1 MATVDLGKISFV
13 NKGTYDASTTYEER
27 DVVQF
32 TDGALSSYVYINA
45 TPASGQTPSTGGSV
59 NSSHWSIF
67 AGGVSIALGNNKL
80 VTTNSSGTLI
90 GTSIG
95 SVGQAVKVTS
105 SNTLGFGQ
113 AGGISQVIQVVKS
126 DTASWSANSTTPV
139 ATGLSASITPSSTS
153 SKILVQYLINIGM
166 PGPSTGS
173 QWFLHLFRGSTEI
186 NQGDAAASRK
196 RAHYVWGGSY
206 QANQQDYMS
215 HSMSGIFLD
224 SPSTTSSTTYSI
236 KHSDAT
242 QAGTYYIN
250 RSTRDYNAAGY
261 DPRFPSNMILMEV
274 TV

>member
-32 TDGALSSYVYINA
+32 TDGALSSCVYINA
-45 TPASGQTPSTGGSV
+45 TPASGQTPSTGGTV

-113 AGGISQVIQVVKS
+113 AGGIAQVKQFINNGEFTTSSNSFVNTGLITATFDNPIASGSKVLLQLETSISEDQNGAWARGHPVTVFEGS
-126 DTASWSANSTTPV
+126 TNIGTDTFSAFRTLHA
-139 ATGLSASITPSSTS
+139 ATGGYSGNSVYFNMMIYGSVLHTPSSTTPSYTIRMHSDSGGGSGWNITMGSARS
-153 SKILVQYLINIGM
+153 SSSSYN
-166 PGPSTGS
+166 
-173 QWFLHLFRGSTEI
+173 
-186 NQGDAAASRK
+186 
-196 RAHYVWGGSY
+196 WGG
-206 QANQQDYMS
+206 
-215 HSMSGIFLD
+215 
-224 SPSTTSSTTYSI
+224 
-236 KHSDAT
+236 
-242 QAGTYYIN
+242 
-250 RSTRDYNAAGY
+250 TRLTIY
-261 DPRFPSNMILMEV
+261 EV

>member
-59 NSSHWSIF
+59 YSSHWSIF

-95 SVGQAVKVTS
+95 SVGQAVKVTGT
-105 SNTLGFGQ
+105 NTLGFGQ

-126 DTASWSANSTTPV
+126 DTGSWSASNTSPV
-139 ATGLSASITPSSTS
+139 ATGLSATITPSATS
-153 SKILVQYLINIGM
+153 SKVLIQYMINLGY
-166 PGPSTGS
+166 GAG
-173 QWFLHLFRGSTEI
+173 QAQDFLHLFRGSTEI
-186 NQGDAAASRK
+186 NQGDASASRK
-196 RAHYVWGGSY
+196 RAHNVWGGSY
-206 QANQQDYMS
+206 AGNKEDYMS
-215 HSMSGIFLD
+215 HTYNGVFLD
-224 SPSTTSSTTYSI
+224 SPSTTSATTYSL
-236 KHSDAT
+236 KHTDAVNS
-242 QAGTYYIN
+242 GTYYIN
-250 RSTRDYNAAGY
+250 RSNRDYNAAGY
-261 DPRFPSNMILMEV
+261 DPRFVSNMILMEV

>member
-67 AGGVSIALGNNKL
+67 AGGVNIALGNNKL

-113 AGGISQVIQVVKS
+113 AGGISQVIQTVKS

-139 ATGLSASITPSSTS
+139 ATGL
-153 SKILVQYLINIGM
+153 
-166 PGPSTGS
+166 
-173 QWFLHLFRGSTEI
+173 
-186 NQGDAAASRK
+186 
-196 RAHYVWGGSY
+196 RA
-206 QANQQDYMS
+206 Q
-215 HSMSGIFLD
+215 
-224 SPSTTSSTTYSI
+224 P
-236 KHSDAT
+236 
-242 QAGTYYIN
+242 
-250 RSTRDYNAAGY
+250 
-261 DPRFPSNMILMEV
+261 
-274 TV
+274 